1 MGKIENM
8 SQLRSE
14 IATLRVKSADQEKHI
29 RQTAGVLREELRPVN
44 LMWSALS
51 SLTGIHFKD
60 GNPLREG
67 IFKGV
72 SSFFQRIILKTEKN
86 LEEKAYDVVDRLF
99 DKMGDFVNNMTDA
112 KSRREQRQEDR
123 GKRE

>member
-1 MGKIENM
+1 MGNIESMN
-8 SQLRSE
+8 QLRSE
-14 IATLRVKSADQEKHI
+14 IAALRMKSADQEKQI
-29 RQTAGVLREELRPVN
+29 RQTAGVLREELRPIN

-72 SSFFQRIILKTEKN
+72 SSFFQRIILKAEKD

-112 KSRREQRQEDR
+112 KTRREQRQDDR
-123 GKRE
+123 SK